1 LLNDSK
7 GLLTILN
14 QGPFVDMEKLAMLHN
29 LGIITDETK
38 AVDKG
43 LLGSTATMLTLNDGT
58 PKIKILYPSFLAN
71 ERLKSDIE
79 EQPKLEQL
87 LNMLKN
93 PPPKKESNGSSAF
106 KQELERA
113 ILSNKRPSEIKE
125 RELKYIDED
134 FAKAL
139 LRKGDIIE
147 GNLLKF
153 ALLQDIHMGNYVNMP
168 MLKAAIRDIAEK
180 KPDIIIMSEII
191 EGNHNNY
198 KNVQRQSSLS
208 DDSIRFREFLE
219 KQGLPK
225 EEANEVMLAYYQEKE
240 MWRIYNIDEQTGI
253 VLRLMLPTLIDFI
266 KRGGYL
272 LFSSGNHYNKSEEG
286 WQFDEA
292 TRVRDY
298 LFTVLESHANEL
310 PSEWKEHIKIAP
322 GGEYGADI
330 FTINYKGS
338 SYVIEVA
345 HKMPKN
351 TALANYLIAKK
362 SDAKLIASGH
372 HHVAEGYAFNGKI
385 AIFSPAIQRSSDNP
399 FLKRISVSM
408 PGDDTLNGYTYA
420 ELEIGSGEVL
430 TASIENRFKN
440 ELKDKMEAVE
450 AEKELFYNLFRKYE
464 KSIDIDKKVVE
475 EKEKLKA

>member
-1 LLNDSK
+1 
-7 GLLTILN
+7 
-14 QGPFVDMEKLAMLHN
+14 
-29 LGIITDETK
+29 
-38 AVDKG
+38 
-43 LLGSTATMLTLNDGT
+43 
-58 PKIKILYPSFLAN
+58 
-71 ERLKSDIE
+71 
-79 EQPKLEQL
+79 
-87 LNMLKN
+87 
-93 PPPKKESNGSSAF
+93 
-106 KQELERA
+106 
-113 ILSNKRPSEIKE
+113 
-125 RELKYIDED
+125 
-134 FAKAL
+134 
-139 LRKGDIIE
+139 
-147 GNLLKF
+147 
-153 ALLQDIHMGNYVNMP
+153 

-180 KPDIIIMSEII
+180 KPDIIVMSEII

-225 EEANEVMLAYYQEKE
+225 EKANEIMLAYYQEKE
-240 MWRIYNIDEQTGI
+240 MWRIHNIDEQTGI

-272 LFSSGNHYNKSEEG
+272 LFSSGNHYNKSEDG

-322 GGEYGADI
+322 GGEYGADR
-330 FTINYKGS
+330 FTINYKGN
-338 SYVIEVA
+338 SYAIEVA
-345 HKMPKN
+345 HEMPKN
-351 TALANYLIAKK
+351 SAFVNSLIAKK

-385 AIFSPAIQRSSDNP
+385 AVFSPAIQRSSDDP
-399 FLKRISVSM
+399 FLKRISISM
-408 PGDDTLNGYTYA
+408 PSDDMLNGYTYA
-420 ELEIGSGEVL
+420 EIEIGAGDVL

-440 ELKDKMEAVE
+440 DLKDKMEAVE

-464 KSIDIDKKVVE
+464 KSINLDKKVVE